1 MQEIGTKEIEVKR
14 ADDSEDSEKSLRERE
29 EEEEKRGC
37 NGGNKRGGLIIS
49 TPCKRLT
56 GIID

>member
-29 EEEEKRGC
+29 EEEKRGC
-37 NGGNKRGGLIIS
+37 NGGNKRGGLII
-49 TPCKRLT
+49 
-56 GIID
+56 